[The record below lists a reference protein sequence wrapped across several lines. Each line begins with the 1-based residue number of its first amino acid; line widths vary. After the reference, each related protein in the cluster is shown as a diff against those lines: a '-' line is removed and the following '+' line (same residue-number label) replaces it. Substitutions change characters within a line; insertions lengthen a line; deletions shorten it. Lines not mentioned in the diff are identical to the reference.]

1 MIIPDKVYNVLKW
14 ICMVCLPAIA
24 TLWFALGKIWGFPY
38 LAEIEGTII
47 AIDTFIGALIGV
59 STISYNN
66 KKKID
71 EEIFGQGE

>member
-1 MIIPDKVYNVLKW
+1 MIFPDKVYNVLKW

-38 LAEIEGTII
+38 LAEVEGTII

-59 STISYNN
+59 STIAYNN
-66 KKKID
+66 KQIQDK
-71 EEIFGQGE
+71 EIE